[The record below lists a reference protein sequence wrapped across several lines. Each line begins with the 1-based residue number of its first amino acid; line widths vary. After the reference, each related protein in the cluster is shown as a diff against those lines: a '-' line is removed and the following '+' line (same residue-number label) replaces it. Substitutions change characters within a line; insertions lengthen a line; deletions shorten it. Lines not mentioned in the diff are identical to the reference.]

1 MVDRR
6 RGATIRLAAAIII
19 PYRRHRSSPLEALPV
34 SGFDFSRR
42 QLLASGAALALTP
55 ALPALGQDVPAID
68 LKAATADIVYGDPKA
83 KVTVV
88 EYASLACPHCADFE
102 KNQLPTFKKEFIDT
116 GEVKLIFRDYPLNGP
131 GLRAHMLMRCG
142 GPRSQALKSAIF
154 GSQATWLNQNFLA
167 NLANIGK
174 LAGISQA
181 QFDACMATK
190 PLEDFL
196 IKSQYTAQQER
207 QVNSTPTFII
217 NDEFVV
223 SGALLDQ
230 LTDAVMK
237 AGAKR
242 KTS

>member
-1 MVDRR
+1 M
-6 RGATIRLAAAIII
+6 
-19 PYRRHRSSPLEALPV
+19 
-34 SGFDFSRR
+34 SGSDFSRR
-42 QLLASGAALALTP
+42 LLLASGAALALTP
-55 ALPALGQDVPAID
+55 ALPAFGQDVPAID

-88 EYASLACPHCADFE
+88 EYASLSCPHCAHFE
-102 KNQLPTFKKEFIDT
+102 KEMLPTFKKEFIDT

-131 GLRAHMLMRCG
+131 GLRAHMLMRCAG
-142 GPRSQALKSAIF
+142 GTKAQALKSAIF
-154 GSQATWLNQNFLA
+154 GSQATWLNQNFMV

-196 IKSQYTAQQER
+196 IKSQYAAQQER
-207 QVNSTPTFII
+207 QINSTPTFIV
-217 NDEFVV
+217 NDEYVIA
-223 SGALLDQ
+223 GAYLDQ
-230 LTDAVMK
+230 LTDAVVK